1 MDTVPGVDQ
10 IGHLSWVKS
19 LTKSTYL
26 IDFDYSIKNGK
37 FVENQPNLIVLN
49 LDTTWTWRDKNN
61 NINLMK
67 HS

>member
-37 FVENQPNLIVLN
+37 FVENQHYFKTLLE
-49 LDTTWTWRDKNN
+49 K
-61 NINLMK
+61 K
-67 HS
+67 Y